1 MLAPSNNKDE
11 IIRRQKIA
19 EFLYM
24 NKAFKE
30 KIKNYL
36 NKINDFERSLSRISL
51 NTINA
56 KELLILAENLKTT
69 LEIKSEINNFE
80 NCDKFIKFLS
90 DKIKINEDL
99 IFEILKAIKK
109 SVLHEN
115 KDNDFINRGYSNEL
129 DKVKDIQNS
138 SGDKIIEF
146 QLKYITLTKIN
157 SLKIKYNKVLG
168 YHIEIRTSMQK
179 LKKYK

>member
-1 MLAPSNNKDE
+1 MVKKKNSLLNVINKTLTASGSRLIKERLLAPSNNKDE

-19 EFLYM
+19 EFLYT
-24 NKAFKE
+24 NKTFKE

-69 LEIKSEINNFE
+69 FEIKSEINNFK

-90 DKIKINEDL
+90 EKIKINEDL

-129 DKVKDIQNS
+129 
-138 SGDKIIEF
+138 
-146 QLKYITLTKIN
+146 
-157 SLKIKYNKVLG
+157 SLI
-168 YHIEIRTSMQK
+168 HI
-179 LKKYK
+179 